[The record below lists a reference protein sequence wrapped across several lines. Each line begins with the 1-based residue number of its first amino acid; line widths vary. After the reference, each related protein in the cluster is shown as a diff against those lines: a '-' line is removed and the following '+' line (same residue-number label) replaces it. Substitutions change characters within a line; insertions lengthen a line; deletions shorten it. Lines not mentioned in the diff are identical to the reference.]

1 MSLVPGVHSS
11 FSTIDNQAHAKLKSL
26 ISQGLSN
33 SHIRAYDPE
42 LRQSALLFATRLG
55 EKIDR
60 FEPDQSDVGE
70 DGWTAP
76 KNLASWSNYFT
87 FDVMSH
93 LVFGTS
99 YNLLTNSE
107 NHWVIDGVLGQMR
120 RMSFLTMLP
129 ELEDMRFDLLLFS
142 NARRMAYRFAVKSRE
157 IMEARKIR
165 EKAMEGQETK
175 VDLFSKLLAA
185 KDPETGEGLPDKQ
198 LWAESNVMIIA
209 GSDTSSTAIAATLFY
224 LSRNPSAYARVTK
237 EVRSAIITPE
247 DICQGP
253 KLLSCTYLRA
263 CIFESIRLS
272 PPAGGAMWREV
283 MPGGMHIAG
292 NDVDIHVPG
301 GCEISTGIYA
311 VHHNEE
317 YYPDPFEFRPER
329 WLADEVGDET
339 VAKAHAAFDAF
350 SQGPRGCPGR
360 SLALIEISFAVA
372 AVIMSY
378 DFRKV
383 ESSLGEVGEG
393 NGKFAGQYQTSWVF
407 SSFKDGPYL
416 QFKRIK

>member
-11 FSTIDNQAHAKLKSL
+11 ISTVDNQVHAKLKRL

-55 EKIDR
+55 EIMDH

-70 DGWTAP
+70 DGWTVP

-129 ELEDMRFDLLLFS
+129 ELEDMRFDLLLFPG
-142 NARRMAYRFAVKSRE
+142 ARRMAYQFAVKSRE

-237 EVRSAIITPE
+237 EVRSTITTPPRHLPGSKTALVH
-247 DICQGP
+247 I
-253 KLLSCTYLRA
+253 
-263 CIFESIRLS
+263 S
-272 PPAGGAMWREV
+272 PCLYSRVNMPQPAGWR
-283 MPGGMHIAG
+283 
-292 NDVDIHVPG
+292 
-301 GCEISTGIYA
+301 GCEIGTGIYA

-317 YYPDPFEFRPER
+317 YYHDPLEFRPER
-329 WLADEVGDET
+329 WLADEVGDEA
-339 VAKAHAAFDAF
+339 VAKAHSAFDAF
-350 SQGPRGCPGR
+350 SQGPRGCPGK
-360 SLALIEISFAVA
+360 SLALIEIPFALA
-372 AVIMSY
+372 AVIIGY

-383 ESSLGEVGEG
+383 ESSLGEVGEEK
-393 NGKFAGQYQTSWVF
+393 GKFAGQYQTSWAF
-407 SSFKDGPYL
+407 SSLKDGPYL
-416 QFKRIK
+416 PFKRIKS